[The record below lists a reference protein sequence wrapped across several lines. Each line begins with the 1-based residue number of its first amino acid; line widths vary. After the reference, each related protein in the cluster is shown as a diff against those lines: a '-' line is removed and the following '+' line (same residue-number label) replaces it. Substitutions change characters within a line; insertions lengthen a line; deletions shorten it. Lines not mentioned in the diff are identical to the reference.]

1 MLVKMNERRG
11 LVSERNL
18 CFSKGDGMSEHF
30 WYEQHILRLPEFQGV
45 VEKAVRFFEETPALE
60 LPPPRRFPGCG
71 VYALYYLGNLEIYA
85 PLAEANQSV
94 CWQPIYVGK
103 AVPPGRRRGRTTS
116 SDGAQ
121 LYARLREHVRSIGR
135 AVGLKVSDFR
145 CRFMILEG
153 ELVDLIV
160 PVESELIRRYK
171 PLWNTVIDGF
181 GNHDPG
187 SGRYDQA
194 PSEWDVLHP
203 GRPWVEKLTGRPP
216 DREGIVAKV
225 RQHLAELSLS
235 YLNDGFV

>member
-1 MLVKMNERRG
+1 
-11 LVSERNL
+11 
-18 CFSKGDGMSEHF
+18 MSEQF
-30 WYEQHILRLPEFQGV
+30 WYKHVLRLPEFKGV
-45 VEKAVRFFEETPALE
+45 VEKAVHFFEATPVLE

-71 VYALYYLGNLEIYA
+71 VYALYYLGNLKIYG
-85 PLAEANQSV
+85 PLARANQSM
-94 CWQPIYVGK
+94 CRQPIYVGK

-121 LYARLREHVRSIGR
+121 LYSRLREHVRSIEWAR
-135 AVGLKVSDFR
+135 DLEVSDFR

-153 ELVDLIV
+153 TLVDLIV

-203 GRPWVEKLTGRPP
+203 GRPWVERLTGKPP
-216 DREGIVAKV
+216 DRKRIEAKIQ
-225 RQHLAELSLS
+225 QHLAKLSFS
-235 YLNDGFV
+235 